1 MLPVNLLPSPKTT
14 KGNNLSPSVK
24 LKVKISKLAALV
36 FSVNGEN
43 RLQKEPQK
51 QNFFFLLTLVQI
63 SETFLD
69 PIDS

>member
-51 QNFFFLLTLVQI
+51 QKYFFFVDFSTN
-63 SETFLD
+63 E
-69 PIDS
+69 